1 MNQFVLSV
9 KGKKNK
15 FTKETIK
22 NNAKIASN
30 SHNLF
35 PSITLTPRDSGDRN
49 RMRCGRTLLRVPD
62 KFSPVL

>member
-1 MNQFVLSV
+1 MMSKILPLWGGIEMNQFVLSV

-35 PSITLTPRDSGDRN
+35 SIYHSHSEGFRRS
-49 RMRCGRTLLRVPD
+49 
-62 KFSPVL
+62 K